1 MEGYPNHYVEHNLP
15 FVALFGLG
23 PTDRPRFEKAE
34 KAYPLLKE
42 RGIYI
47 SSELPNIAGPAAE
60 ELLGGFQ
67 EFDAR
72 HASWN
77 GRPGKGKMGTMSF
90 TYRAV
95 GRVGQTHSLAI
106 RVRGSMTC

>member
-1 MEGYPNHYVEHNLP
+1 MDGYPNHYVEHNLP

-23 PTDRPRFEKAE
+23 PANRPRFEQAE
-34 KAYPLLKE
+34 KDFPLLTE

-47 SSELPNIAGPAAE
+47 SSELPNITSPASE
-60 ELLGGFQ
+60 DLLGGFR

-95 GRVGQTHSLAI
+95 GRVGQTHPLAMGM
-106 RVRGSMTC
+106 RRSMLC